1 MKSDTAYLPRG
12 ELSYFMG
19 YVSAK
24 KQSKTEKGFAI
35 REANSILRMRE

>member
-19 YVSAK
+19 K